1 LSFDGQLILT
11 PLRQRRDHDR
21 LDQPAHQVARLGRR
35 FTFAAVKRLSEVAH
49 HAAIVLCDPWV
60 QRYGGGRFLGCQV
73 RFQNRALVLSVDAQR
88 PQLRAALDWVRDG
101 DTFMVTKP
109 DRLARNVTDLLRI
122 VEDLKARNVT
132 VRIMSMGVDTSTAT
146 GVLILQVLGAVSQ
159 WERSV
164 MLERQRH
171 GIAKAK
177 AEGKYR
183 GRAPTARAKTPEV
196 LRLKA
201 EGQTVAQ
208 IAQSVGISRASVYRA
223 FAEAG

>member
-1 LSFDGQLILT
+1 MTGAVVGYGRTSSAE
-11 PLRQRRDHDR
+11 QRAG
-21 LDQPAHQVARLGRR
+21 LEAQIAELE
-35 FTFAAVKRLSEVAH
+35 AAGATKV
-49 HAAIVLCDPWV
+49 
-60 QRYGGGRFLGCQV
+60 
-73 RFQNRALVLSVDAQR
+73 FQEHVSSVDAQR

-196 LRLKA
+196 MQMKA
-201 EGQTVAQ
+201 EGKTVAQ
-208 IAQSVGISRASVYRA
+208 LAKSVGISRASVYRA
-223 FAEAG
+223 FAEAA

>member
-1 LSFDGQLILT
+1 MSG
-11 PLRQRRDHDR
+11 
-21 LDQPAHQVARLGRR
+21 
-35 FTFAAVKRLSEVAH
+35 
-49 HAAIVLCDPWV
+49 AIVGYGRTSSAE
-60 QRYGGGRFLGCQV
+60 QRAGLEAQIAELEAAGATKV
-73 RFQNRALVLSVDAQR
+73 FQEHVSSVDAQR

-177 AEGKYR
+177 ADGKYR

-196 LRLKA
+196 MQMKA
-201 EGQTVAQ
+201 EGKTVAQ
-208 IAQSVGISRASVYRA
+208 IAKSVGISRASVYRA
-223 FAEAG
+223 FAEAA

>member
-1 LSFDGQLILT
+1 MTG
-11 PLRQRRDHDR
+11 
-21 LDQPAHQVARLGRR
+21 
-35 FTFAAVKRLSEVAH
+35 
-49 HAAIVLCDPWV
+49 
-60 QRYGGGRFLGCQV
+60 
-73 RFQNRALVLSVDAQR
+73 ALVGYARTSTVEQEAGLHAQVTELEAAGATKVFQEHVSSVDAQR

-101 DTFMVTKP
+101 DTFIVTRP
-109 DRLARNVTDLLRI
+109 DRLARSVTDLLRI
-122 VEDLKARNVT
+122 VEDLKVRNVG

-146 GVLILQVLGAVSQ
+146 GTLILQVLGAVSEF
-159 WERSV
+159 ERSV

-177 AEGKYR
+177 SEGKYR

-208 IAQSVGISRASVYRA
+208 IAERVGISRASVYRA
-223 FAEAG
+223 FAEAA

>member
-1 LSFDGQLILT
+1 MSGGALVGYARTSTFE
-11 PLRQRRDHDR
+11 QRAG
-21 LDQPAHQVARLGRR
+21 LEAQVAEL
-35 FTFAAVKRLSEVAH
+35 E
-49 HAAIVLCDPWV
+49 AIGATKV
-60 QRYGGGRFLGCQV
+60 
-73 RFQNRALVLSVDAQR
+73 FQEHVSSVDAQR

-146 GVLILQVLGAVSQ
+146 GLLILQVLGAVSQ

-164 MLERQRH
+164 MLERQRA

-177 AEGKYR
+177 AEGRYR

-196 LRLKA
+196 MQMKA
-201 EGQTVAQ
+201 EGKTVAQ
-208 IAQSVGISRASVYRA
+208 IAKSVGISRASVYRA
-223 FAEAG
+223 FAEAA

>member
-1 LSFDGQLILT
+1 MTSSTLVGYGRTSTAD
-11 PLRQRRDHDR
+11 QRAG
-21 LDQPAHQVARLGRR
+21 LEAQIAEL
-35 FTFAAVKRLSEVAH
+35 
-49 HAAIVLCDPWV
+49 HAAGATKVFKEHV
-60 QRYGGGRFLGCQV
+60 S
-73 RFQNRALVLSVDAQR
+73 SVDAQR

-101 DTFMVTKP
+101 DTFIVTRP
-109 DRLARNVTDLLRI
+109 DRLARSVTDLLRI

-146 GVLILQVLGAVSQ
+146 GTLILQVLGAVSEF
-159 WERSV
+159 ERSV

-177 AEGKYR
+177 AEGRYK

-201 EGQTVAQ
+201 EGKTVAQ
-208 IAQSVGISRASVYRA
+208 IAESVQISRASVYRA
-223 FAEAG
+223 LAEAA

>member
-1 LSFDGQLILT
+1 MTGAVVGYGRTSSAE
-11 PLRQRRDHDR
+11 QRAG
-21 LDQPAHQVARLGRR
+21 LEAQIAELE
-35 FTFAAVKRLSEVAH
+35 AAGATKV
-49 HAAIVLCDPWV
+49 
-60 QRYGGGRFLGCQV
+60 
-73 RFQNRALVLSVDAQR
+73 FQEHVSSVDAQR

-196 LRLKA
+196 MQMKA
-201 EGQTVAQ
+201 EGKTVAQ
-208 IAQSVGISRASVYRA
+208 IAKSVGISRASVYRA
-223 FAEAG
+223 FAEAA

>member
-1 LSFDGQLILT
+1 MSG
-11 PLRQRRDHDR
+11 
-21 LDQPAHQVARLGRR
+21 
-35 FTFAAVKRLSEVAH
+35 
-49 HAAIVLCDPWV
+49 AIVGYGRTSSAE
-60 QRYGGGRFLGCQV
+60 QRAGLEAQIAELEAAGATKV
-73 RFQNRALVLSVDAQR
+73 FQEHVSSVDAQR

-164 MLERQRH
+164 MLERQRA

-177 AEGKYR
+177 ADGKYR

-196 LRLKA
+196 MQMKA
-201 EGQTVAQ
+201 EGKTVAQ
-208 IAQSVGISRASVYRA
+208 IAQSIGISRASVYRA
-223 FAEAG
+223 FAETA

>member
-1 LSFDGQLILT
+1 MTSGTLVGYARTST
-11 PLRQRRDHDR
+11 A
-21 LDQPAHQVARLGRR
+21 DQQAGLEAQIAELNGAGATKVFKEHV
-35 FTFAAVKRLSEVAH
+35 S
-49 HAAIVLCDPWV
+49 
-60 QRYGGGRFLGCQV
+60 
-73 RFQNRALVLSVDAQR
+73 SVDAQR

-101 DTFMVTKP
+101 DTFIVTRP
-109 DRLARNVTDLLRI
+109 DRLARSVTDLLRI

-146 GVLILQVLGAVSQ
+146 GTLILQVLGAVSEF
-159 WERSV
+159 ERSV

-177 AEGKYR
+177 AEGRYK

-201 EGQTVAQ
+201 EGKTVAQ
-208 IAQSVGISRASVYRA
+208 IAESVQISRASVYRA
-223 FAEAG
+223 LAEAA

>member
-1 LSFDGQLILT
+1 MTGALVGYARTSSAE
-11 PLRQRRDHDR
+11 QRAG
-21 LDQPAHQVARLGRR
+21 LEAQVAELQTAGA
-35 FTFAAVKRLSEVAH
+35 TKV
-49 HAAIVLCDPWV
+49 
-60 QRYGGGRFLGCQV
+60 
-73 RFQNRALVLSVDAQR
+73 FQEHVSSVDAQR

-101 DTFMVTKP
+101 DTFIVTKP
-109 DRLARNVTDLLRI
+109 DRLARSVTDLLRI

-132 VRIMSMGVDTSTAT
+132 LRIMSMGVDTSTAT

-159 WERSV
+159 WEREI
-164 MLERQRH
+164 MLERQRA

-177 AEGKYR
+177 AEGRYR

-223 FAEAG
+223 FVEAGA